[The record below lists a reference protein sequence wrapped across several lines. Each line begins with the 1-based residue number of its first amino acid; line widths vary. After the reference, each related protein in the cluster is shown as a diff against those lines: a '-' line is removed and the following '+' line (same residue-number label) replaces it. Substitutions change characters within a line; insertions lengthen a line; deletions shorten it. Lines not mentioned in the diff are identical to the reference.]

1 MGLTREQF
9 DIIYNKYNNKRLNN
23 NIKQNKRLQD
33 VYAKIPEIK
42 ECDLE
47 ISSLSINAARA
58 ALNGD
63 TSLKSR
69 LKDLEAEVE
78 SLKIK
83 ALLLLV
89 ICVVISIFASF
100 SVMNI
105 ARQYSTIHDYYM
117 DSQRND
123 RETGR
128 SLDELI
134 QKIEEFDAKTD

>member
-1 MGLTREQF
+1 LETNDNKDSKKKEVRKMCWSGSEGIPGMDSTQEEQERTG
-9 DIIYNKYNNKRLNN
+9 KKL
-23 NIKQNKRLQD
+23 
-33 VYAKIPEIK
+33 YAQSYRIDQMEF
-42 ECDLE
+42 
-47 ISSLSINAARA
+47 N
-58 ALNGD
+58 
-63 TSLKSR
+63 SLKSR

-117 DSQRND
+117 DSQKND
-123 RETGR
+123 QKISQ
-128 SLDELI
+128 SLEELI
-134 QKIEEFDAKTD
+134 PKIEALQSEFK

>member
-1 MGLTREQF
+1 MCWSGSEGIPGMDSTQEEQERTG
-9 DIIYNKYNNKRLNN
+9 KKL
-23 NIKQNKRLQD
+23 
-33 VYAKIPEIK
+33 YAQSYRIDQMEF
-42 ECDLE
+42 
-47 ISSLSINAARA
+47 N
-58 ALNGD
+58 
-63 TSLKSR
+63 SLKSR

-78 SLKIK
+78 ILKIK

-123 RETGR
+123 REMGR

>member
-1 MGLTREQF
+1 MCWSRSEGIPGMDSVQEEL
-9 DIIYNKYNNKRLNN
+9 KRTGKKLDAQSYRIDQMEFN
-23 NIKQNKRLQD
+23 
-33 VYAKIPEIK
+33 
-42 ECDLE
+42 
-47 ISSLSINAARA
+47 
-58 ALNGD
+58 
-63 TSLKSR
+63 SLKSR

-83 ALLLLV
+83 ALCLLV

-134 QKIEEFDAKTD
+134 QKIEEFDVKTD

>member
-1 MGLTREQF
+1 MCWSGSEGIPGMDSTQEEQERTG
-9 DIIYNKYNNKRLNN
+9 KKL
-23 NIKQNKRLQD
+23 
-33 VYAKIPEIK
+33 YAQSYRIDQMEF
-42 ECDLE
+42 
-47 ISSLSINAARA
+47 N
-58 ALNGD
+58 
-63 TSLKSR
+63 SLKSR

-134 QKIEEFDAKTD
+134 PKIEVLQSEFK

>member
-1 MGLTREQF
+1 LETNDNKDSKKKEVRKMCWSGSEGIPGMDSTQEEQERTG
-9 DIIYNKYNNKRLNN
+9 KKL
-23 NIKQNKRLQD
+23 
-33 VYAKIPEIK
+33 YAQSYRIDQMEF
-42 ECDLE
+42 
-47 ISSLSINAARA
+47 N
-58 ALNGD
+58 
-63 TSLKSR
+63 SLKSR